1 MMRIKCK
8 FSIGIVLI
16 VLMLSV
22 GLAYGQGNEYN
33 DPQGRFSF
41 NLPTGW
47 KAAVPYDSAQAAYF
61 VYAVQQGNVGEL
73 IIMIEKLPF
82 SASIDQ
88 YAAASEENGFK
99 QLPGYVPGTQ
109 LPATV
114 FGLPAIK
121 KNFTFSPQTELTLQS
136 EAFIFISG
144 NFAYTILLDILPD
157 YFAQTEPGFSQAVA
171 SFKVQG
177 GAPVAVQPVSQ
188 PTPATQP
195 VPIIPTSIQPT
206 PVPCPTVE
214 PSTPPPSSSDIG
226 GAPPAPSAP
235 VTPAQ
240 PVVPTPTPTIATTPV
255 QPPVTSGMNI
265 FTDPQGRF
273 SFNLPAGW
281 KTAVPYDSIQAA
293 YFNYSIKQGNIGEF
307 SVLIA
312 ELSSIISIDQFAEEF
327 NDTFKQQIPSYIPG
341 TQLPT
346 TIFGLPAIKKN
357 FSFNR
362 QTGVTLQAEAY
373 MFICGNSA
381 YTMLLIAL
389 SDYFTQVEPGF
400 AQAVPSFKV
409 QSGAPVAVQPAPQPV
424 APPVSS
430 APVTPAQPVVPTPT
444 PTIPATLVQPP
455 VTAGINIYADPQG
468 RFSIPIPTGSTTAKT
483 TEIGIVLNTP
493 DGAGIVAMYTL
504 GEQYVQGMVAQI
516 KPNHQFHGQSQ
527 LQAGNRQALVELYS
541 KVNPQDNVNYA
552 TVVVTY
558 PGTPFMIIVT
568 VPADKYN
575 QAQPWIL
582 EMIKGTSIR

>member
-8 FSIGIVLI
+8 FIIGIVLI
-16 VLMLSV
+16 VLVLSV
-22 GLAYGQGNEYN
+22 GIAYGQGNEYT

-41 NLPTGW
+41 NLPADW

-73 IIMIEKLPF
+73 IIMIEELPF

-99 QLPGYVPGTQ
+99 QLPGYIPGTQ

-177 GAPVAVQPVSQ
+177 GAPVAAQPSTPQPVVPSI
-188 PTPATQP
+188 PTPTQ
-195 VPIIPTSIQPT
+195 TT

-226 GAPPAPSAP
+226 GALPAPSAP
-235 VTPAQ
+235 A
-240 PVVPTPTPTIATTPV
+240 
-255 QPPVTSGMNI
+255 
-265 FTDPQGRF
+265 
-273 SFNLPAGW
+273 
-281 KTAVPYDSIQAA
+281 
-293 YFNYSIKQGNIGEF
+293 
-307 SVLIA
+307 
-312 ELSSIISIDQFAEEF
+312 
-327 NDTFKQQIPSYIPG
+327 
-341 TQLPT
+341 
-346 TIFGLPAIKKN
+346 
-357 FSFNR
+357 
-362 QTGVTLQAEAY
+362 
-373 MFICGNSA
+373 
-381 YTMLLIAL
+381 
-389 SDYFTQVEPGF
+389 
-400 AQAVPSFKV
+400 
-409 QSGAPVAVQPAPQPV
+409 
-424 APPVSS
+424 
-430 APVTPAQPVVPTPT
+430 TPAQPVVPTPT
-444 PTIPATLVQPP
+444 PTIPTTPVQAP
-455 VTAGINIYADPQG
+455 VTAGMNIYTDPQG
-468 RFSIPIPTGSTTAKT
+468 RFGIPIPAGSTTAQT
-483 TEIGIVLNTP
+483 TEIGVVLNTP
-493 DGAGIVAMYTL
+493 DGAGIVAMYTQ

-527 LQAGNRQALVELYS
+527 LQAGSRQALVELYS
-541 KVNPQDNVNYA
+541 AVNPQNNINYA

-575 QAQPWIL
+575 QAQSWIL